1 MVPNFRNDALAM
13 HAVLKTE
20 LKNLNGKQSW
30 QVNDCSKS
38 VLDIYICIL
47 CYFFGI
53 KRYTKNIS
61 NKHLPRFFSSIFCW
75 DLGISSV
82 PRL

>member
-38 VLDIYICIL
+38 VLDIYI
-47 CYFFGI
+47 Y
-53 KRYTKNIS
+53 NIY
-61 NKHLPRFFSSIFCW
+61 I
-75 DLGISSV
+75 
-82 PRL
+82 

>member
-38 VLDIYICIL
+38 VLDIYIYNIYIYYVYIML
-47 CYFFGI
+47 FFW
-53 KRYTKNIS
+53 Y
-61 NKHLPRFFSSIFCW
+61 
-75 DLGISSV
+75 
-82 PRL
+82 